1 MKALTVY
8 QPWASLTALG
18 EKKIET
24 RGWYT
29 KYRGPLAI
37 HAGKSMQY
45 NDVMFRE
52 PFFTALEPLR
62 YESASGTAFRLSYGE
77 IIAICNLV
85 DCVSIT
91 PEFVE
96 GLSVKERVFGDY
108 TLGRFAWML
117 EDTHRLKGPIPA
129 RGKQRLWNWD
139 ETEYQVCIDPFIV
152 GDTRIWTPLSV
163 RSGKAVAKPNE
174 DTVMGLEVA

>member
-1 MKALTVY
+1 
-8 QPWASLTALG
+8 
-18 EKKIET
+18 
-24 RGWYT
+24 
-29 KYRGPLAI
+29 
-37 HAGKSMQY
+37 
-45 NDVMFRE
+45 
-52 PFFTALEPLR
+52 
-62 YESASGTAFRLSYGE
+62 
-77 IIAICNLV
+77 
-85 DCVSIT
+85 
-91 PEFVE
+91 
-96 GLSVKERVFGDY
+96 VFGDY